1 MEASSTLQALRI
13 CRLTTEAPLR
23 ADAQRNRERMLAAAE
38 RVFRSK
44 GAGAS
49 LEDVAKEAGV
59 GIGTLYRR
67 FPTREDLFSAVF
79 SDKFLAFAERWRAKE
94 AGLPPDRALRD
105 YLVELI
111 IETNIYRDLA
121 ASVGTVLQSQTPG
134 CHANARIG
142 QRLLQNAQEA
152 GLARKALCFD
162 DIIVVITAVC
172 LAAGQGAGAKKR
184 IQRLVDLFLG
194 GILQPKLEVA

>member
-1 MEASSTLQALRI
+1 M
-13 CRLTTEAPLR
+13 TTQPPLR

-38 RVFRSK
+38 RVFQAK

-67 FPTREDLFSAVF
+67 FPTREELFAAVF
-79 SDKFLAFAERWRAKE
+79 SDKFLAFAERWRARE
-94 AGLPPDRALRD
+94 GELAPDKALRV

-111 IETNIYRDLA
+111 VQTNIYRDLA

-134 CHANARIG
+134 CDANARVA
-142 QRLLQNAQEA
+142 QQLLHSAKRA
-152 GLARKALCFD
+152 GLVRKEVSYD
-162 DIIVVITAVC
+162 DIVVVITAVC
-172 LAAGQGAGAKKR
+172 LAAGQGANAKTR
-184 IQRLVDLFLG
+184 IRRLVDLFLG
-194 GILQPKLEVA
+194 GILRPQAEAV

>member
-1 MEASSTLQALRI
+1 M
-13 CRLTTEAPLR
+13 TTQAPLR
-23 ADAQRNRERMLAAAE
+23 ADAQRNRERMLVAAE
-38 RVFRSK
+38 RVFQSR

-67 FPTREDLFSAVF
+67 FATREELFAAVF
-79 SDKFLAFAERWRAKE
+79 SDKFLAFAERWRVREDA
-94 AGLPPDRALRD
+94 LSPDKALRD

-134 CHANARIG
+134 CHANLRVG
-142 QRLLQNAQEA
+142 QQLLQNAKDA
-152 GLARKALCFD
+152 GLAREGIAFD
-162 DIIVVITAVC
+162 DIVVVITAVC
-172 LAAGQGAGAKKR
+172 LAVGHGSDARAH
-184 IQRLVDLFLG
+184 IERLVDLFLG
-194 GILQPKLEVA
+194 GIFQPGAASESLPD